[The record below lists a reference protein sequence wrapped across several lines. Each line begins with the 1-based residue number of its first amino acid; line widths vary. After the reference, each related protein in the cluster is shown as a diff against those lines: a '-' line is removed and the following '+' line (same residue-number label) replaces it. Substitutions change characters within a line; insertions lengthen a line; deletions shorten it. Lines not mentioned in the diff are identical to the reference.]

1 MKATLG
7 IVAVAGVMAAGV
19 RENVREDVRHGVREG
34 VSNLVRFNG
43 DAQKVGN
50 GVARAY
56 IIVDD
61 KNTPVEVGVAL
72 SEGVMDNLPKPMAM
86 DHSKMTTEHLDMHQW
101 ILALPSK
108 NPTPYQFVQ
117 FGWNPQGHEPP
128 GVWDVPHF
136 DFHFWTASLDLRN
149 SIVPK
154 DPKYAEKAAR
164 YPADS
169 LRPQFYLDAATAAKA
184 TPAAMTVP
192 EMGLHWFD
200 VRTPE
205 VQKMA
210 GKPEAYRPFTTTFI
224 YGTWDGEFVFA
235 EPMITRAYLMA
246 KGDTTIQV
254 PAAKFAKP
262 GYYPASYRIRW
273 DAATREY
280 LVSLTQFAAK

>member
-1 MKATLG
+1 MKGIIG
-7 IVAVAGVMAAGV
+7 IVAATAAMLAVTSTVEHAASAETAAV
-19 RENVREDVRHGVREG
+19 R
-34 VSNLVRFNG
+34 LNG

-56 IIVDD
+56 IIVDE
-61 KNTPVEVGVAL
+61 KNVPLEVGVAL
-72 SEGVMDNLPKPMAM
+72 SEGVMENLPKPMKM

-136 DFHFWTASLDLRN
+136 DFHFWTASLAVRN
-149 SIVPK
+149 SIVPS

-169 LRPQFYLDAATAAKA
+169 LRPQFYLDAATAAKT

-205 VQKMA
+205 IQKIA
-210 GKPEAYRPFTTTFI
+210 GKPDAYRPFTTTFI

-235 EPMITRAYLMA
+235 EPMITREYLMA

-254 PAAKFAKP
+254 PAAKFSRP

-273 DAATREY
+273 DASTREY
-280 LVSLTQFAAK
+280 LVSLTEFSRVAAR